1 MSQTLINKWEKE
13 ILDLQAEID
22 SHPFHWS
29 PGFRWKESSNF
40 KYRKTR
46 EHEIKELRKKLKEEK
61 ERKRLIDHQKQNQE
75 LENLGLEAVS
85 EKKKGWDAFV
95 GGLDDVASLM
105 SKPARDLIGA
115 ASDAG
120 RPVFDRVADS
130 FDNTVNKTSD
140 VLSSPIIWIAGG
152 AVAFLVVPKLLK

>member
-13 ILDLQAEID
+13 ILTLQGEIEA
-22 SHPFHWS
+22 HPFHWS

-40 KYRKTR
+40 RYRRTR
-46 EHEIKELRKKLKEEK
+46 EHQIKELRSKLKEEK
-61 ERKRLIDHQKQNQE
+61 ERLRLVEHQKQNKE
-75 LENLGLEAVS
+75 LESLGLEAVP

-95 GGLDDVASLM
+95 GGLNDVASVV

-120 RPVFDRVADS
+120 GPVFERVADS
-130 FDNTVNKTSD
+130 FDNTVNKTSS